1 MTIARLPWSICCG
14 LRAKPLLKIAVLFKL
29 NQKRRKF
36 IFVIAFVAVST
47 ALLSSLFNIFTGVH
61 YRLEIAYDEFKQT
74 EVEKNACADGS
85 PSCRSL
91 EERLNDAWLGF
102 NAGRNRNPLILYKKY
117 RDYLR
122 WYLLKQLKFWLANR
136 FIFQSSLSCSVRCA
150 RLSRWLVGGCCGTT
164 RLRLGRRCRR
174 RVEALPSAS
183 AVISRSSRL
192 VAGEPLLPR

>member
-1 MTIARLPWSICCG
+1 M
-14 LRAKPLLKIAVLFKL
+14 RAKPLLKIAVLFKL

-36 IFVIAFVAVST
+36 IFVIAFVAAST
-47 ALLSSLFNIFTGVH
+47 ALLSSLFNIFTDVH

-91 EERLNDAWLGF
+91 EERLDDAWLGF

-122 WYLLKQLKFWLANR
+122 
-136 FIFQSSLSCSVRCA
+136 
-150 RLSRWLVGGCCGTT
+150 
-164 RLRLGRRCRR
+164 
-174 RVEALPSAS
+174 
-183 AVISRSSRL
+183 
-192 VAGEPLLPR
+192 

>member
-1 MTIARLPWSICCG
+1 M
-14 LRAKPLLKIAVLFKL
+14 RAKPLLKIAVLFKL

-47 ALLSSLFNIFTGVH
+47 ALLGSLFNIFTSVH

-74 EVEKNACADGS
+74 EVEKNACSDGS

-91 EERLNDAWLGF
+91 EKRLDDAWMGF

-122 WYLLKQLKFWLANR
+122 
-136 FIFQSSLSCSVRCA
+136 
-150 RLSRWLVGGCCGTT
+150 
-164 RLRLGRRCRR
+164 
-174 RVEALPSAS
+174 
-183 AVISRSSRL
+183 
-192 VAGEPLLPR
+192 